1 MTKKTN
7 PGQEYLFGDGSHS
20 FAPIQADSIYTSRT
34 HIPMQHSTKYVGWK
48 DVFGDGM
55 LTWQLEV

>member
-1 MTKKTN
+1 MLSNDKKTITDRN
-7 PGQEYLFGDGSHS
+7 ICGVMVLIVLPPY
-20 FAPIQADSIYTSRT
+20 IYTSRT